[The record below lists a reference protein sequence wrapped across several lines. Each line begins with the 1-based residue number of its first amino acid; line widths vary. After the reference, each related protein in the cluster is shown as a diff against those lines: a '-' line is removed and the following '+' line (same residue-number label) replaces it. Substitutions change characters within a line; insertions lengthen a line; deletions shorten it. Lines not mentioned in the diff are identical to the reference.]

1 MNSREKLQLSVKF
14 GVTDVWIEQS
24 LFWGRVFSVGFTVA
38 ENKLL
43 FCDSFIRRN
52 AMPTTKHII
61 PVVTTVKANTRSL
74 RDIRPS
80 FRSTWVS
87 VLPTES
93 SGKWLPCRSCNSWF
107 NEPIVEWSVCSS
119 RLEIICQ
126 NPQSLD
132 MHWRASIAVT
142 AAKTA
147 NCRRLRSS
155 YLSTVL
161 VDDSGEDQV
170 SWLWIC
176 FLASLFNLTSG
187 TNENKLRLRS

>member
-14 GVTDVWIEQS
+14 GVTDVLIEHS
-24 LFWGRVFSVGFTVA
+24 LFWGRVLSFGLTVA
-38 ENKLL
+38 GNKLS

-61 PVVTTVKANTRSL
+61 PVVTTVEANTRSL

-107 NEPIVEWSVCSS
+107 NEPIVDCLEWSVCSL
-119 RLEIICQ
+119 RLKIICR
-126 NPQSLD
+126 NPQSLE
-132 MHWRASIAVT
+132 MHWSSSIARLLLPLDRKLSMT
-142 AAKTA
+142 TILLFIYSA
-147 NCRRLRSS
+147 CRRQRRRFLDCGFVSS
-155 YLSTVL
+155 LGYL
-161 VDDSGEDQV
+161 
-170 SWLWIC
+170 I
-176 FLASLFNLTSG
+176 
-187 TNENKLRLRS
+187 